1 MASHDKPFMSL
12 LSKSVELSPPI
23 NERYYL
29 EMQVKKHL
37 VLAQSLVYDLV
48 SDFLGLKTSC

>member
-1 MASHDKPFMSL
+1 MASHDILQAIMSL

-29 EMQVKKHL
+29 EMQVKNI
-37 VLAQSLVYDLV
+37 
-48 SDFLGLKTSC
+48 